1 VLLIRSALAYLALIA
16 AILALLPGIAGLGAI
31 AVSLAVILGWRDM
44 RLVPKAVF
52 LVAGFALAFA
62 LGRDPGMIAAAAD
75 NMSRLAGLV
84 LAVMLLSSVL
94 GRTSDLQKISV
105 SLFGGRPRVR
115 YLSLAFGTAMVSIPL
130 NFGAVAVVGSVVG
143 ERVRSNGDSP
153 ATRNAT
159 RAVLR
164 GFGVSPTFSPLS
176 ISVVLTLTLLPG
188 LGSLQLLMLT
198 IPFSIALLFSGL
210 IWREPEPESEIEPCQ
225 LEVSGGSA
233 AISANRSAF
242 VSTAGL
248 APWFRF
254 CALILAICAS
264 VFLLSH
270 QFQLSYAYA
279 VTLSCMGAVVGA
291 RLLAWSRRTN
301 PPLVSMA
308 NVSNELAIVGG
319 SAFIGAVISAAVLGQ
334 INGDLNLP
342 DWLWPVL
349 AAAVPWVFFIAGLGG
364 VNPIVIGTLAGGI
377 LGAVWPGNALVGLG
391 FAMVTGWG
399 ITAFGTP
406 FAANALIMERLT
418 GYKAVDASLRWSL
431 SLALSGLTA
440 ASALAAGLTLV
451 LA

>member
-1 VLLIRSALAYLALIA
+1 MLLIRSALAYLALIA
-16 AILALLPGIAGLGAI
+16 AILALLPSMAGLGAA

-44 RLVPKAVF
+44 RLVPKVVF

-62 LGRDPGMIAAAAD
+62 LGRDPGMIAAAAE

-94 GRTSDLQKISV
+94 GRTSDLQKISA

-130 NFGAVAVVGSVVG
+130 NFGSVAVVGSVVG
-143 ERVRSNGDSP
+143 ERIRSNGDSP
-153 ATRNAT
+153 STRNAT

-198 IPFSIALLFSGL
+198 IPFSIVLLFSGL
-210 IWREPEPESEIEPCQ
+210 IWCEPEPESEIE
-225 LEVSGGSA
+225 LVKVEVSGASA
-233 AISANRSAF
+233 TTSSG
-242 VSTAGL
+242 VSDAGL

-254 CALILAICAS
+254 CALILAICVG

-279 VTLSCMGAVVGA
+279 VTLSCMGAVIGA

-334 INGDLNLP
+334 ISGDLNVP

-377 LGAVWPGNALVGLG
+377 LGAVWPENVLVGLG

-418 GYKAVDASLRWSL
+418 GYKAVDASLRWSF
-431 SLALSGLTA
+431 SLALSGLTV

>member
-1 VLLIRSALAYLALIA
+1 MLLIRSALAYLALIA
-16 AILALLPGIAGLGAI
+16 AILALLPGTAGLGAA

-44 RLVPKAVF
+44 RLVPKVVF

-62 LGRDPGMIAAAAD
+62 LGRDPGMIAAAAE

-94 GRTSDLQKISV
+94 GRTSDLQRISA

-130 NFGAVAVVGSVVG
+130 NFGSVAVVGSVVG
-143 ERVRSNGDSP
+143 ERIRSNGDSP
-153 ATRNAT
+153 STRNAT

-198 IPFSIALLFSGL
+198 IPFSIVLLFSGL
-210 IWREPEPESEIEPCQ
+210 IWCEPEPESEIE
-225 LEVSGGSA
+225 LVKVEVFGASATSRATTRSG
-233 AISANRSAF
+233 
-242 VSTAGL
+242 VSDTGL

-254 CALILAICAS
+254 CALILAICAG

-279 VTLSCMGAVVGA
+279 VTLSCMGAVIGA

-334 INGDLNLP
+334 ISGDLNVP

-377 LGAVWPGNALVGLG
+377 LGAVWPENALVGLG

-431 SLALSGLTA
+431 SLALSGLTV

>member
-1 VLLIRSALAYLALIA
+1 
-16 AILALLPGIAGLGAI
+16 
-31 AVSLAVILGWRDM
+31 
-44 RLVPKAVF
+44 
-52 LVAGFALAFA
+52 
-62 LGRDPGMIAAAAD
+62 
-75 NMSRLAGLV
+75 
-84 LAVMLLSSVL
+84 MLLSSVL

-130 NFGAVAVVGSVVG
+130 NFGSVAVVGSVVG
-143 ERVRSNGDSP
+143 ERIRSNGDS
-153 ATRNAT
+153 ASTRNAT

-210 IWREPEPESEIEPCQ
+210 IWREPEPESERERVQ
-225 LEVSGGSA
+225 VEVSGASA
-233 AISANRSAF
+233 DISANNSATTSSG
-242 VSTAGL
+242 VSDAGL

-254 CALILAICAS
+254 CALILAICAG

-279 VTLSCMGAVVGA
+279 VTLSCMGAVIGA

-334 INGDLNLP
+334 ISGDLNVP

-377 LGAVWPGNALVGLG
+377 LGAVWPENALVGLG

-418 GYKAVDASLRWSL
+418 GYKAADASLRWSL
-431 SLALSGLTA
+431 SLALLGLTV

>member
-1 VLLIRSALAYLALIA
+1 MLLIRSALAYLALIA
-16 AILALLPGIAGLGAI
+16 AILALLPGMAGLGAA

-44 RLVPKAVF
+44 RLVPKVVF
-52 LVAGFALAFA
+52 LVAGFTLAFA
-62 LGRDPGMIAAAAD
+62 LGRDPSMIVAAAE

-94 GRTSDLQKISV
+94 GRTSDLQKISG

-115 YLSLAFGTAMVSIPL
+115 YLSLAFGTAMVSVPL
-130 NFGAVAVVGSVVG
+130 NFGSVAVVGSVVG
-143 ERVRSNGDSP
+143 ERIRSNGDSSS
-153 ATRNAT
+153 TRNAT

-198 IPFSIALLFSGL
+198 IPFSVALLFSGL
-210 IWREPEPESEIEPCQ
+210 IWREPELEPKAGQVEISG
-225 LEVSGGSA
+225 VSATTSL
-233 AISANRSAF
+233 
-242 VSTAGL
+242 VVTDAGL

-254 CALILAICAS
+254 CALILAICAG

-270 QFQLSYAYA
+270 QFQLSYAFA

-334 INGDLNLP
+334 ISGDLNLP

-377 LGAVWPGNALVGLG
+377 LGAVWPENALVGLG
-391 FAMVTGWG
+391 LAMVTGWG

-431 SLALSGLTA
+431 SLALSGLTV
-440 ASALAAGLTLV
+440 ASVLAAGLTLV

>member
-1 VLLIRSALAYLALIA
+1 MLLMRSAIAYIALIA
-16 AILALLPGIAGLGAI
+16 AILALLPGTAGLGAA

-44 RLVPKAVF
+44 RLVPKVVF

-62 LGRDPGMIAAAAD
+62 LGRDSGMIAAAAE

-130 NFGAVAVVGSVVG
+130 NFGSVAVVGSVVG
-143 ERVRSNGDSP
+143 ERIRSNGDSP

-188 LGSLQLLMLT
+188 LSSLQLLMLT
-198 IPFSIALLFSGL
+198 IPFSIGLLFFGL
-210 IWREPEPESEIEPCQ
+210 IWREPELESEIEPAQ
-225 LEVSGGSA
+225 VGVFGA
-233 AISANRSAF
+233 SAN
-242 VSTAGL
+242 GL

-254 CALILAICAS
+254 CALILAICAG

-270 QFQLSYAYA
+270 QFQLTYAYA
-279 VTLSCMGAVVGA
+279 VTLSCMGAVVSA

-334 INGDLNLP
+334 IKGDFNLP

-377 LGAVWPGNALVGLG
+377 LGAVWPENALVGLG

-431 SLALSGLTA
+431 SLALLGLIV
-440 ASALAAGLTLV
+440 ASALAASLTLV

>member
-1 VLLIRSALAYLALIA
+1 LLLIRSALAYLALIA
-16 AILALLPGIAGLGAI
+16 AILALLPGMAGLGAVAI
-31 AVSLAVILGWRDM
+31 SLAVILGWRDM
-44 RLVPKAVF
+44 RLVPKVVF

-62 LGRDPGMIAAAAD
+62 LGRDPGMIAAAAE

-94 GRTSDLQKISV
+94 GRTSDLQKISA

-115 YLSLAFGTAMVSIPL
+115 YLSLAFGTAIVSVPL
-130 NFGAVAVVGSVVG
+130 NFGSVAVVGSVVG
-143 ERVRSNGDSP
+143 ERIRSNGDSP

-188 LGSLQLLMLT
+188 LGSLQLLMLSV
-198 IPFSIALLFSGL
+198 PFSIALLFSGL
-210 IWREPEPESEIEPCQ
+210 IWREPELEPKAGQAEISG
-225 LEVSGGSA
+225 VSATTRATTSLVLA
-233 AISANRSAF
+233 D
-242 VSTAGL
+242 AGL

-254 CALILAICAS
+254 CALILAICAG
-264 VFLLSH
+264 VFVFSH

-279 VTLSCMGAVVGA
+279 VTLSCMGAVLGA

-377 LGAVWPGNALVGLG
+377 LGAVWPQNALVGLG

-418 GYKAVDASLRWSL
+418 GYQAVDASLRWSL
-431 SLALSGLTA
+431 GLALSGLTV
-440 ASALAAGLTLV
+440 ASALAAGLTLF

>member
-16 AILALLPGIAGLGAI
+16 AILALLPGMAGLGAA

-44 RLVPKAVF
+44 RLVPKVVF

-62 LGRDPGMIAAAAD
+62 LGRDPSMIVAAAE

-94 GRTSDLQKISV
+94 GRTSDLQKISG

-115 YLSLAFGTAMVSIPL
+115 YLSLAFGTAMVSVPL
-130 NFGAVAVVGSVVG
+130 NFGSVAVVGSVVG
-143 ERVRSNGDSP
+143 ERIRSNGDSSS
-153 ATRNAT
+153 TRNAT

-210 IWREPEPESEIEPCQ
+210 IWREPELEPKTGQVEISG
-225 LEVSGGSA
+225 VSATTSL
-233 AISANRSAF
+233 
-242 VSTAGL
+242 VVTDAGL

-254 CALILAICAS
+254 CALILAICAG

-270 QFQLSYAYA
+270 QLQLSYAYA
-279 VTLSCMGAVVGA
+279 VTLSCMGAVIGA

-334 INGDLNLP
+334 ISGDLNLP

-377 LGAVWPGNALVGLG
+377 LGAVWPENALVGLG
-391 FAMVTGWG
+391 LAMVTGWG

-431 SLALSGLTA
+431 SLALSGLTV
-440 ASALAAGLTLV
+440 ASVLAAGLTLV

>member
-16 AILALLPGIAGLGAI
+16 AILALLPGMAGLGAI

-62 LGRDPGMIAAAAD
+62 LGRDPGMMAAAAD

-94 GRTSDLQKISV
+94 GRTSDLQKISA

-210 IWREPEPESEIEPCQ
+210 IWREPELEPKTGQVEISG
-225 LEVSGGSA
+225 VSATTCATASL
-233 AISANRSAF
+233 
-242 VSTAGL
+242 VVTDAGL

-254 CALILAICAS
+254 CALILAICAG

>member
-1 VLLIRSALAYLALIA
+1 LLLIRSALAYLALIA
-16 AILALLPGIAGLGAI
+16 AILALLPGTAGLGAA
-31 AVSLAVILGWRDM
+31 AVSLAVILGWQDM
-44 RLVPKAVF
+44 RLVPRVVF

-62 LGRDPGMIAAAAD
+62 LGRDPGMIAAAAE

-94 GRTSDLQKISV
+94 GRTSDLQKIST

-130 NFGAVAVVGSVVG
+130 NFGSVAVVGSVVG
-143 ERVRSNGDSP
+143 ERIRSNGDSP
-153 ATRNAT
+153 STRNAT

-198 IPFSIALLFSGL
+198 IPFSIVLLFSGL
-210 IWREPEPESEIEPCQ
+210 VWCEPEPESEIEPVKV
-225 LEVSGGSA
+225 EISGVSATARSGVSG
-233 AISANRSAF
+233 
-242 VSTAGL
+242 AGL

-254 CALILAICAS
+254 CALILAICAG

-279 VTLSCMGAVVGA
+279 VTLSCMGAVIGA

-334 INGDLNLP
+334 ISGDLNVP
-342 DWLWPVL
+342 NWLWPVL
-349 AAAVPWVFFIAGLGG
+349 AAAVPWAFFIAGLGG

-377 LGAVWPGNALVGLG
+377 LGAVWPENGLVGLG

-431 SLALSGLTA
+431 SLALSGLTV

-451 LA
+451 LV